1 MAKTPQTL
9 TFGQVMLADIL
20 PSDVYQPGMKLD
32 KGGLKQILGQVAQQY
47 PDQYGD
53 IAYGLMRLG
62 LRAGESTG
70 GASFGVKD
78 LSVARVAAAR
88 NAKIQQEVRHILDT
102 VPDPKERRAKI
113 IHVLTSQ
120 VAQHRD
126 DVLKESEEDGNAFA
140 LQLKGAGR
148 GNKTSLTTLRGGDL
162 VVGDA
167 SGNPVPV
174 PLTRSYTQGL
184 TPAQYFAASFGARQ
198 GITTTKLCLSGD
210 TLVQMV
216 DGTQKPIRDISP
228 GELVFGADTRG
239 RLRPVRVVN
248 KFDNGNRECYRTVFR
263 HGSCYNHFVS
273 LDATL
278 DHKILA
284 ANRQTWSP
292 YADERYEPAMRKLA
306 EGRVFRNPRKHTF
319 VAIPGRGI
327 AARATFGRKD
337 VPESLIAGLMLGD
350 GCMAESARTFQL
362 SCADP
367 SLIEQVNPELLAFG
381 MELVCSGKYSHSLR
395 MLPELAAAFYSRRT
409 KGGVRIRGALT
420 PLKRWLIRELGRKL
434 AHEKQLPASVWRWNR
449 RSLAR
454 LFAGIF
460 SSDGCFLT
468 KYGELQRFTLAMTAK
483 PILEKVRQLLAVK
496 FGVWASPVSL
506 ARAAGVANSVNDLWS
521 FSVENPLCLARLQ
534 SEIGPYLV
542 GVKRAQVLES
552 CINLKYSEQFGR
564 LLSMNKFGF
573 KLYSRERLGQVATY
587 DIEVDH
593 PNHAFLL
600 ANGLIV
606 SNSVASSGFLSKVL
620 TQAAHRAVVVD
631 NDDDAPRGQMRG
643 YLVDTEDN
651 DNVGALLAQPIGGY
665 DRNTIITPKILADL
679 QDRGLDQIIVRS
691 PIASSHIASG
701 VYAKDLGVRE
711 YGRLPQIGETVGIV
725 SGNAI
730 GEQVTQASLGAK
742 HGSGRLGAKGQQTP
756 GLSGFGLVEKLVN
769 PAAEIRGL
777 AVHSQLDGRVNKIR
791 EAPQGGLLVTV
802 GEEEHYVAP
811 GFTPSIKVGDV
822 VEAGDTLTDGMP
834 NPAEI
839 TRHKGI
845 GEGRAYFVSTLR
857 RGLKEA
863 GFPVDRRNIE
873 VLSRGLID
881 RVRTTEE
888 FGDYLPDQVVPYSQL
903 ERLYEAREDAR
914 KAGPSDWNNRY
925 LEEPVLHYTI
935 GTRITPSIAK
945 TLGKVGIR
953 DLLVHDKPPPFQ
965 PEVVRGMDVLQ
976 SDPDW
981 MTRFL
986 GSHLTKGFLQGV
998 HYGAESDTHSTSF
1011 VPSRAEGQ
1019 DFGKT
1024 PLQLGKPLK
1033 EDFTLKA
1040 RP

>member
-53 IAYGLMRLG
+53 IAYRLMRLG
-62 LRAGESTG
+62 LRSGESTG

-198 GITTTKLCLSGD
+198 GITTTKL
-210 TLVQMV
+210 
-216 DGTQKPIRDISP
+216 
-228 GELVFGADTRG
+228 
-239 RLRPVRVVN
+239 
-248 KFDNGNRECYRTVFR
+248 
-263 HGSCYNHFVS
+263 
-273 LDATL
+273 
-278 DHKILA
+278 
-284 ANRQTWSP
+284 
-292 YADERYEPAMRKLA
+292 
-306 EGRVFRNPRKHTF
+306 
-319 VAIPGRGI
+319 
-327 AARATFGRKD
+327 
-337 VPESLIAGLMLGD
+337 
-350 GCMAESARTFQL
+350 
-362 SCADP
+362 
-367 SLIEQVNPELLAFG
+367 
-381 MELVCSGKYSHSLR
+381 
-395 MLPELAAAFYSRRT
+395 
-409 KGGVRIRGALT
+409 
-420 PLKRWLIRELGRKL
+420 
-434 AHEKQLPASVWRWNR
+434 
-449 RSLAR
+449 
-454 LFAGIF
+454 
-460 SSDGCFLT
+460 
-468 KYGELQRFTLAMTAK
+468 
-483 PILEKVRQLLAVK
+483 
-496 FGVWASPVSL
+496 
-506 ARAAGVANSVNDLWS
+506 
-521 FSVENPLCLARLQ
+521 
-534 SEIGPYLV
+534 
-542 GVKRAQVLES
+542 
-552 CINLKYSEQFGR
+552 
-564 LLSMNKFGF
+564 
-573 KLYSRERLGQVATY
+573 
-587 DIEVDH
+587 
-593 PNHAFLL
+593 
-600 ANGLIV
+600 
-606 SNSVASSGFLSKVL
+606 SVASSGFLSKVL

-1011 VPSRAEGQ
+1011 VPSRAEGK

-1024 PLQLGKPLK
+1024 PLQLGQPLK